1 MVNVE
6 MVLTIEQRRQMIRDA
21 GEPKKGHHWFL
32 QRQDREGNV
41 YKAVE
46 LKTQFASDDGS
57 LVCHGGSGFP
67 YAICDRGLG
76 CQLRTVDK
84 RDHAKRAV
92 KMLGP
97 TWVETVRKLL
107 AGDTDEA
114 RNAAQSITHVFC
126 KILLPDHPD
135 ELETQDGAVWVES
148 K

>member
-1 MVNVE
+1 
-6 MVLTIEQRRQMIRDA
+6 MIRDA

-32 QRQDREGNV
+32 QRQDREGDV

-76 CQLRTVDK
+76 CQIRTVDK
-84 RDHAKRAV
+84 RDHAKQAV

-97 TWVETVRKLL
+97 TWVEFVRRLH
-107 AGDTDEA
+107 GDDIDDA
-114 RNAAQSITHVFC
+114 RNAAQEIVLVFE
-126 KILLPDHPD
+126 KILLPAD
-135 ELETQDGAVWVES
+135 
-148 K
+148 